1 MQNTERT
8 PREGQAGGRDR
19 SSGRSLVRAWRNR
32 ITDPSNRLLV
42 LLLSLLLLILI
53 YPFFQ
58 RSWLPGLFLLV
69 VILAAVAEVSDQ
81 RTVFRWAVALGTPT
95 FAALLLNIA
104 GVTALRVPSL
114 VLTVV
119 FFVYIL
125 VVLFRHILR
134 SQVVEAEVL
143 YGAIA
148 CYLLISYIWAFLYQI
163 LYVLEPAAFSY
174 GAHEALTFFD
184 FLYYSFITI
193 TTLGYGDLLPATNH
207 AKSLA
212 VVEAIVGVFYT
223 ALVIARLVSLY
234 GAQARA
240 TS

>member
-1 MQNTERT
+1 M
-8 PREGQAGGRDR
+8 
-19 SSGRSLVRAWRNR
+19 
-32 ITDPSNRLLV
+32 
-42 LLLSLLLLILI
+42 
-53 YPFFQ
+53 
-58 RSWLPGLFLLV
+58 

-81 RTVFRWAVALGTPT
+81 RTVFRWAVVLGTPT
-95 FAALLLNIA
+95 FIILGLNIV
-104 GVTALRVPSL
+104 GVETLGVPSL
-114 VLTVV
+114 VFTVV

-125 VVLFRHILR
+125 VVLFRHLLHSR
-134 SQVVEAEVL
+134 VVEAEIL

-148 CYLLISYIWAFLYQI
+148 CYLLISYVWAFLYQI
-163 LYVLEPAAFSY
+163 LYILDPGAFSY
-174 GAHEALTFFD
+174 GAHEALTFYD